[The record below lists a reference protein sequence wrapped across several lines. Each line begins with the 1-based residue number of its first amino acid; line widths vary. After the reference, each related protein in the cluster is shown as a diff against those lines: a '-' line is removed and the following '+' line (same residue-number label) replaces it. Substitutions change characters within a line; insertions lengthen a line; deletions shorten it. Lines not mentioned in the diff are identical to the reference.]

1 VEWQFRVAAGEPLP
15 LTQEQV
21 RLDGHAVE
29 ARLYAED
36 PAHGFLPSTGQLIA
50 LEFPRGEGLRVD
62 TGVEA
67 GDDVTPFYD
76 PMIAKLIA
84 HGATREA
91 ALDRLAAALDAT
103 RVIGPRSNA
112 AFLAALARAPGFRAG
127 DFDTGF
133 IEAHLDALGATPQPL
148 DRAAVA
154 RGALALLE
162 FERARLAAARDP
174 DAPASPWDVADGFQL
189 SGARRLALPLVAD
202 GENVEAE
209 VLYGGASPAVTV
221 GGITSAPEAAVV
233 ADGSAVYVLHRGRQT
248 KVALRD
254 LARDEAGDH
263 GRSGLVRAP
272 MHGKVLA
279 VLVEPGAAVVRGQ
292 RLAIIE
298 AMKMEHTLTAPVEG
312 TVVEIAAVRDAQVA
326 EGAAVI
332 VIEPAKSDQT
342 PFVPAQAGTQ
352 GAR

>member
-1 VEWQFRVAAGEPLP
+1 
-15 LTQEQV
+15 
-21 RLDGHAVE
+21 
-29 ARLYAED
+29 
-36 PAHGFLPSTGQLIA
+36 
-50 LEFPRGEGLRVD
+50 
-62 TGVEA
+62 
-67 GDDVTPFYD
+67 
-76 PMIAKLIA
+76 
-84 HGATREA
+84 
-91 ALDRLAAALDAT
+91 
-103 RVIGPRSNA
+103 
-112 AFLAALARAPGFRAG
+112 LARAPGFRAG

-133 IEAHLDALGATPQPL
+133 IEAHLDALGARPQPL

-154 RGALALLE
+154 RGARVLLE
-162 FERARLAAARDP
+162 RERARLADGREP
-174 DAPASPWDVADGFQL
+174 DTPASPWDAADGFQL
-189 SGARRLALPLVAD
+189 SGVRRLTLALVAD

-209 VLYGGASPAVTV
+209 ILYGEGGPAITVDGVASA
-221 GGITSAPEAAVV
+221 SEAAVV

-254 LARDEAGDH
+254 RARDEAGDH

-298 AMKMEHTLTAPVEG
+298 AMKMEHTLTAPIEG